1 MVNIGDGFILRAIER
16 LVGTFSPRRT
26 FSSRVAPSHE
36 AQTILEECSAV
47 ILAGANQLD
56 DDYTVWPGLT
66 PDRIRQ
72 GKLRFVPFGIGLH
85 GAPDKNVALSQAS
98 RAVLEALHERIEFSS
113 WRCSRTVAVLRRELP
128 HLAERFLMTGCPVV
142 YDRLLLEGNG
152 FNGSEASVVVTA
164 TERHDFLNR
173 ETKVLDV
180 VAKRFRASRLYFV
193 IHQNVSPPTLF
204 EGLRHR
210 FMARFPRELGNQVE
224 ALRLYARRLG
234 FKVVIPRDT
243 DECLRLYGKMDVHV
257 GTRLHAHLLFLS
269 QNKRSYLVPVDGRSV
284 GIAADL
290 GFPLSL
296 PEQLSANWDCDFEV
310 VRRRARESFQ
320 VMTRF
325 VSSL

>member
-98 RAVLEALHERIEFSS
+98 RAVLEAIHERIEFSS

-128 HLAERFLMTGCPVV
+128 HLAERFLMTGCPVL
-142 YDRLLLEGNG
+142 YDRP
-152 FNGSEASVVVTA
+152 
-164 TERHDFLNR
+164 
-173 ETKVLDV
+173 TKVLDV
-180 VAKRFRASRLYFV
+180 VAKRFHASRLYFV

-210 FMARFPRELGNQVE
+210 FMARSPRELGNQVE

-290 GFPLSL
+290 GFPLSV

-320 VMTRF
+320 VMKRF
-325 VSSL
+325 VRSL